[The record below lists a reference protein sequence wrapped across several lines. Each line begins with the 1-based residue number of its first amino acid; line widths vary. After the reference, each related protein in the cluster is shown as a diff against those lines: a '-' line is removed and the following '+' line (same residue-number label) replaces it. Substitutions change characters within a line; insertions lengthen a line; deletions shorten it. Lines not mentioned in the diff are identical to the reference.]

1 MLWRGETE
9 AQRGMA
15 QCPWGRAT
23 ASHHPDHLMYP
34 SASSS
39 RFIFPTTRLGA
50 ESQFSDFLD
59 GLGPA
64 QIVGRQT
71 LATPPMGE
79 SSREPSEWGD
89 GGHAAEGGSSGGA
102 PPCNASCREEP
113 SVWLLQQGEGVN
125 RALRSPSLI
134 REGRGSSFALPA
146 TPAAAL
152 QHVPPLPHHTPAP
165 PPSHRQ
171 LRAWQHRVSAPC
183 KMLNQSRHSTDV
195 Q

>member
-113 SVWLLQQGEGVN
+113 SVWLLQQGEGVS

-134 REGRGSSFALPA
+134 REGRGSSFAGYPRSGFTARSALASPHTRPPTLPP
-146 TPAAAL
+146 PAARLA
-152 QHVPPLPHHTPAP
+152 AP
-165 PPSHRQ
+165 S
-171 LRAWQHRVSAPC
+171 VCS
-183 KMLNQSRHSTDV
+183 V
-195 Q
+195 

>member
-102 PPCNASCREEP
+102 PHAMLAAE
-113 SVWLLQQGEGVN
+113 
-125 RALRSPSLI
+125 RSPQSGFCS
-134 REGRGSSFALPA
+134 REKASAGPSAVPPSSERAGVPALPA

-165 PPSHRQ
+165 PLPPPAARLAAPS
-171 LRAWQHRVSAPC
+171 VCS
-183 KMLNQSRHSTDV
+183 V
-195 Q
+195 